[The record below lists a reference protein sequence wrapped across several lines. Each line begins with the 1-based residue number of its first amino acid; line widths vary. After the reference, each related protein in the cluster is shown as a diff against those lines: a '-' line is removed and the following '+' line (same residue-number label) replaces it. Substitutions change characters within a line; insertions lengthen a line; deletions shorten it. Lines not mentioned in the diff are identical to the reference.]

1 MAGKGHSSVGLIHRC
16 RLTPSLTSRD
26 RPDIVREISLGD
38 NVSSQKQSQDR
49 RHRAMQVLLALFS
62 FIFVTIVA
70 YGYYHLLTDFGWFIA
85 FVLGVVIAAIAW
97 LLARV
102 AGTGEGGL
110 KKNWIL
116 IVPLFLISAAGVYN
130 SMMVYLEGGQV
141 LADSTSGAMQNF
153 AVIERAANTQ
163 LEANGTIERINRVN
177 SIRDALFSEIE
188 NPLNCGQ
195 GPEAM
200 RLIGELQR
208 ELPNFTPLS
217 SPSRDCSRNQ
227 AVIEDYRTR
236 TDALVARAPW
246 NDAEL
251 NSIASDANQ
260 GRATL
265 ADLQREIG
273 RSYSPGNI
281 QQISGILEGLQT
293 DYQELLFRL
302 EEKTDA
308 SDLPQNLDIAGA
320 QSLGNIYE
328 LPALFFSRLDEVSTY
343 AYLLIALGFD
353 LFLVYLFHL
362 TTSHRVRK
370 YEIHDAIL
378 GAW

>member
-1 MAGKGHSSVGLIHRC
+1 
-16 RLTPSLTSRD
+16 
-26 RPDIVREISLGD
+26 
-38 NVSSQKQSQDR
+38 
-49 RHRAMQVLLALFS
+49 
-62 FIFVTIVA
+62 
-70 YGYYHLLTDFGWFIA
+70 
-85 FVLGVVIAAIAW
+85 
-97 LLARV
+97 
-102 AGTGEGGL
+102 
-110 KKNWIL
+110 
-116 IVPLFLISAAGVYN
+116 
-130 SMMVYLEGGQV
+130 MMVYLEGGQV